1 MELQCL
7 EEKKK
12 AKIIDM
18 RKRVQWSI
26 EGENLWKCFTSFII
40 GLPKRAFTL
49 MWWRDKKKGK

>member
-49 MWWRDKKKGK
+49 MW